1 MSRRTAKERR
11 TSRTGQIHLCAV
23 CVEDGGGY
31 GSGCRVKQLTWML
44 EIPPDSDTCARLG
57 GRPRTWFCRS
67 CIEATFAGDPIFADR
82 NRHLELEDPHW
93 WTQPASNAQITY
105 LTALLDQRVSTQT
118 AAAGDR
124 DSRRE
129 RHQRP
134 SIPMAQSPRHRTV
147 AAKDGRRR
155 RHPRTTRHRPLKE
168 PFFWQAAART
178 RG

>member
-31 GSGCRVKQLTWML
+31 GSAGQVKQLTWML

-82 NRHLELEDPHW
+82 NRHLELEDPDW
-93 WTQPASNAQITY
+93 WTEPASSAQITY
-105 LTALLDQRVSTQT
+105 LTALLDQREVPKQLQQEIET
-118 AAAGDR
+118 AAENATKGQV
-124 DSRRE
+124 SRWLSLLDIA
-129 RHQRP
+129 P
-134 SIPMAQSPRHRTV
+134 WLPRTADDV
-147 AAKDGRRR
+147 ATPRRR
-155 RHPRTTRHRPLKE
+155 DIVH
-168 PFFWQAAART
+168 
-178 RG
+178 